1 MYSHFA
7 TAAKFF
13 FHHPWLLGLIIAL
26 LGGRRLGR
34 VMGRIESAMRRL
46 GRRPVASAAL
56 IFALAL
62 GCRVAL
68 VPALPVPVPFISDEF
83 SYLVAADT
91 FASGRVSNPTHPM
104 WVHFETFHV
113 NFQPTYHSKYPP
125 AQGMVLGAAEALT
138 GIPWLGVL
146 VSTAAMC
153 AAIFW
158 MLCGWMP
165 GGWAL
170 LGGLWAVAHYFGGH
184 YWINSYWGGAV
195 AASGGALVL
204 GTVPRIV
211 RNLRVRDAI
220 LLATGMSILAN
231 SRPYEGLLLATG
243 TVILLAVGLA
253 RRRVPATTL
262 MRQVAVP
269 AAVVLSATAAAMM
282 YYFWRTTGNPLLM
295 PHEWHA
301 EQYQTAGA
309 FFWQDP
315 KPSQQHGYH
324 HPELFTFYVNWEPA
338 PWGRG
343 PDSLMAFTRRKLNA
357 YADFAWP
364 FPVLFFLG
372 LIYLVRAR
380 RGLLLTVIAITAAG
394 LAIERWEHAHYAAPM
409 TALAISILLWGL
421 RYLRLW
427 NRPRRLGLRCSQAM
441 LIMIPLLTV
450 AKTASL
456 IQATF
461 NSDFPGLD
469 GAQRARISAQL
480 ERTPGKHLVIMR
492 YGPLHSIHA
501 EWVYNA
507 ADIDRA
513 KIVWARDMSPERNQE
528 LLEYFHDRRVW
539 LVDPTAPIVQARLI
553 HDPSELLSA
562 SDMVQARTQRGL
574 SPGSA
579 NQQRAAP

>member
-1 MYSHFA
+1 MHPHKCAQANRVDYKNSHTAQTLKEGFFARAANCVSRQQTMYSHFA

-301 EQYQTAGA
+301 EQY
-309 FFWQDP
+309 
-315 KPSQQHGYH
+315 
-324 HPELFTFYVNWEPA
+324 
-338 PWGRG
+338 
-343 PDSLMAFTRRKLNA
+343 
-357 YADFAWP
+357 
-364 FPVLFFLG
+364 
-372 LIYLVRAR
+372 
-380 RGLLLTVIAITAAG
+380 
-394 LAIERWEHAHYAAPM
+394 
-409 TALAISILLWGL
+409 
-421 RYLRLW
+421 
-427 NRPRRLGLRCSQAM
+427 
-441 LIMIPLLTV
+441 
-450 AKTASL
+450 
-456 IQATF
+456 
-461 NSDFPGLD
+461 
-469 GAQRARISAQL
+469 
-480 ERTPGKHLVIMR
+480 
-492 YGPLHSIHA
+492 
-501 EWVYNA
+501 
-507 ADIDRA
+507 
-513 KIVWARDMSPERNQE
+513 
-528 LLEYFHDRRVW
+528 
-539 LVDPTAPIVQARLI
+539 
-553 HDPSELLSA
+553 
-562 SDMVQARTQRGL
+562 
-574 SPGSA
+574 
-579 NQQRAAP
+579 